1 MEENGKHPPSTI
13 SFTTMANFIRAT
25 STDSEYVRIVSSEQ
39 CYYKSGD
46 MVKIIDG
53 EFEDVVGKVVRI
65 VGQQRVVVVEIS
77 GLCLAATSYI
87 SSAFEKI

>member
-1 MEENGKHPPSTI
+1 
-13 SFTTMANFIRAT
+13 
-25 STDSEYVRIVSSEQ
+25 
-39 CYYKSGD
+39 

-65 VGQQRVVVVEIS
+65 VGQQRVVVEIS

-87 SSAFEKI
+87 SSVFVKNIISTYKK